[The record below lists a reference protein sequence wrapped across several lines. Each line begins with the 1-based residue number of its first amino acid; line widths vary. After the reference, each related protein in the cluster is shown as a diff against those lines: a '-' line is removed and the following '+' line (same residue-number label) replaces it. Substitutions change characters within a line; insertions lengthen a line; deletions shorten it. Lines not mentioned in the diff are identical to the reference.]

1 MILSD
6 SEILKEIDKGNIVI
20 TPFKQECLGSNSY
33 DVHLGGK
40 LGIYKPKIL
49 DAKKHNDIHLF
60 DIKDEGFLLEPNTL
74 YLGTTM
80 EYTETYNHVPVLEG
94 KSSTG
99 RLGITIHITAGLGDV
114 NFKGN
119 WVLEITVVHP
129 VRVYAGMP
137 IGQLVYHTVKG
148 EVLNPYDTKD
158 SAKYSNQPN
167 IPVESMMWKN
177 KF

>member
-20 TPFKQECLGSNSY
+20 TPFKIDCLGSNSY
-33 DVHLGGK
+33 DVHLGSK
-40 LGIYKPKIL
+40 LAVYDSIIL
-49 DAKKHNDIHLF
+49 DAKKHNKINYF
-60 DIKDEGFLLEPNTL
+60 DIPEEGILLCPNNL
-74 YLGTTM
+74 YLGTTI
-80 EYTETYNHVPVLEG
+80 EHTETYKHVPILEG

-99 RLGITIHITAGLGDV
+99 RLGITIHVTAGLGDV

-129 VRVYAGMP
+129 IIIYAGMP

-148 EVLNPYDTKD
+148 DVLNPYDTKE
-158 SAKYSNQPN
+158 SAKYSNQTN

>member
-6 SEILKEIDKGNIVI
+6 SEILKEIDKGNILI

-80 EYTETYNHVPVLEG
+80 EYTETYKHVPVLEG

>member
-6 SEILKEIDKGNIVI
+6 SEILKEIEKGNIVI

-33 DVHLGGK
+33 DVHLGST
-40 LGIYKPKIL
+40 LAMYSNHIL
-49 DAKKHNDIHLF
+49 DAKQHNKINYFEIPEDGYLMLP
-60 DIKDEGFLLEPNTL
+60 DKL
-74 YLGTTM
+74 YLGVTK
-80 EYTETYNHVPVLEG
+80 EYTETFNHVPILEG

-119 WVLEITVVHP
+119 WVLEITVVQP
-129 VRVYAGMP
+129 IIVYASMP

-148 EVLNPYDTKD
+148 EVLNPYDTKK